1 MARLP
6 DRGTDRDR
14 GTPTRLSGP
23 ARSESIIRCAE
34 GVCQWVTRSVF
45 RHRVKP
51 PPMRGT
57 PEHFE
62 PTAKRAAQITILKP
76 FAFGVR

>member
-1 MARLP
+1 
-6 DRGTDRDR
+6 
-14 GTPTRLSGP
+14 
-23 ARSESIIRCAE
+23 
-34 GVCQWVTRSVF
+34 
-45 RHRVKP
+45 
-51 PPMRGT
+51 MRGT